1 MQTTIVTI
9 ATLALLLASLLV
21 VNRARKEANE
31 ERNSARAEAATVRD
45 EARDLFSEAQQRE
58 ERVALR
64 ERQFAEDQRNQQ
76 AYSRGLEDR
85 VSAVARDEKR
95 LSSRRDELETAH
107 EEALAVLAG
116 LTVADAKAELTS
128 HLTTIVEANIARDVH
143 RHAKKAKADSDRRA
157 REVLVEAMQREAAP
171 TSAQASVTRIE
182 LPSEE
187 MKGRI
192 IGREGRNIR
201 AFEALTG
208 VNVIVDEG
216 VNAVHL
222 SSFDVERREIA
233 AVTLEALIQDGRIQP
248 HRVESAYAKAVA
260 DAPRRAMEAALDATE
275 RAGVGAIPPSLLELA
290 GALRLRTS
298 FNQNVLAHL
307 VECATLAASIATLVG
322 ADVELARRSAFLHDI
337 GKAMTGTREGTHA
350 QLGAR
355 AAREA
360 GEPAD
365 VVNAIAA
372 HHDEVPQD
380 TLEAVIVQIAD
391 AVSASRPGARREDV
405 ESYVERMGALE
416 ALVTAHEG
424 VAQVFAMAAGREL
437 RVVVEPSKVSDVGT
451 AELARTIAEQ
461 IEKDFG
467 FGGEIRVTVIRETR
481 ADFVAGQA

>member
-1 MQTTIVTI
+1 MQTIVTI
-9 ATLALLLASLLV
+9 ATLVLLLASLLV

-31 ERNSARAEAATVRD
+31 ERNSARLEASQVRD
-45 EARDLFSEAQQRE
+45 EAKSLFSEAQQRE

-64 ERQFAEDQRNQQ
+64 ERQFAEDQRNTQI
-76 AYSRGLEDR
+76 YSRGLEER
-85 VSAVARDEKR
+85 VAEVVKEERLVAA
-95 LSSRRDELETAH
+95 LRDELEAAH
-107 EEALAVLAG
+107 EVALAAAAG
-116 LTVADAKAELTS
+116 LSAADAKAELFAR
-128 HLTTIVEANIARDVH
+128 LRANAEAEIAREAH
-143 RHAKKAKADSDRRA
+143 RHAKKAKAEADKRA
-157 REVLVEAMQREAAP
+157 REVLVEAIQREAAP

-222 SSFDVERREIA
+222 SCFDVERREIA
-233 AVTLEALIQDGRIQP
+233 AATLEALIEDGRIQP
-248 HRVESAYAKAVA
+248 HRVESAYAKALA
-260 DAPRRAMEAALDATE
+260 ESPRRAMDAAMDAAE
-275 RAGVGAIPPSLLELA
+275 QAGVGPVPASLLELL

-307 VECATLAASIATLVG
+307 VECSTIAGSIATLVG
-322 ADVELARRSAFLHDI
+322 ADVALARRAAFLHDI

-355 AAREA
+355 AAQEA

-405 ESYVERMGALE
+405 ESYVERMSALE
-416 ALVTAHEG
+416 ALVIAHEG
-424 VAQVFAMAAGREL
+424 VEQVFAMAAGREL
-437 RVVVEPSKVSDVGT
+437 RVVVEPSKVSDSGT

-461 IEKDFG
+461 IETDFG

-481 ADFVAGQA
+481 ADFVAGRA

>member
-1 MQTTIVTI
+1 MQTIVTI
-9 ATLALLLASLLV
+9 ATLVLLLASLLV

-31 ERNSARAEAATVRD
+31 ERNSARAEAGQIRD
-45 EARDLFSEAQQRE
+45 EAKDVLSEAQQRE

-64 ERQFAEDQRNQQ
+64 ERQMAEDQRNVQT
-76 AYSRGLEDR
+76 YSRGLEDR
-85 VSAVARDEKR
+85 AGALARDEKR
-95 LSSRRDELETAH
+95 LATRRDALETEH
-107 EEALAVLAG
+107 EAAIAAIAG
-116 LTVADAKAELTS
+116 LTVEEAREELTS
-128 HLTTIVEANIARDVH
+128 HLRAAVEADIARDAH
-143 RHAKKAKADSDRRA
+143 RHAKKAKAESDRRA

-233 AVTLEALIQDGRIQP
+233 AATLEALIEDGRIQP
-248 HRVESAYAKAVA
+248 HRVESAYAKAAA
-260 DAPRRAMEAALDATE
+260 DAPRRAMGAALDAAE
-275 RAGVGAIPPSLLELA
+275 QAGVGPIPPSLLELL

-307 VECATLAASIATLVG
+307 VECATLAGSIAALVG
-322 ADVELARRSAFLHDI
+322 ADVELAKRAAFLHDI

-360 GEPAD
+360 GERAD

-437 RVVVEPSKVSDVGT
+437 RVVVEPSKVSDTGT

>member
-1 MQTTIVTI
+1 MQTIVTI

-31 ERNSARAEAATVRD
+31 ERNSARAEVGLIRD
-45 EARDLFSEAQQRE
+45 EARDVFSEAQQRE

-64 ERQFAEDQRNQQ
+64 ERQFAEEQRNAQS
-76 AYSRGLEDR
+76 YSRGLEDR
-85 VSAVARDEKR
+85 VAAVARDEKR
-95 LSSRRDELETAH
+95 LASRRDELEGAH
-107 EEALAVLAG
+107 REALASLAG
-116 LTVADAKAELTS
+116 FTVAEAKAELTS
-128 HLTTIVEANIARDVH
+128 RLKAIVEANIARDAH
-143 RHAKKAKADSDRRA
+143 RHAKKAKAESERRA

-171 TSAQASVTRIE
+171 TSAQAAVTRIE

-216 VNAVHL
+216 VNAVHV

-233 AVTLEALIQDGRIQP
+233 VATLEALIEDGRIQP
-248 HRVESAYAKAVA
+248 HRVETAYAKAAA
-260 DAPRRAMEAALDATE
+260 DAPRRAMEAALDAAE
-275 RAGVGAIPPSLLELA
+275 QAGVGPIPPALLELL

-307 VECATLAASIATLVG
+307 VECSTLAGSIATMVG
-322 ADVELARRSAFLHDI
+322 ADVQLARRAAFLHDI
-337 GKAMTGTREGTHA
+337 GKALTGTVEGSHA

-355 AAREA
+355 AARDA
-360 GEPAD
+360 GESAD

-451 AELARTIAEQ
+451 ADLARTIAEQ

-481 ADFVAGQA
+481 ADFVAGHE

>member
-1 MQTTIVTI
+1 MQTIVTI
-9 ATLALLLASLLV
+9 ATLILLLASLLI

-31 ERNSARAEAATVRD
+31 ERNSARAEAGEIRD
-45 EARDLFSEAQQRE
+45 EARTLFSETQQRE

-64 ERQFAEDQRNQQ
+64 ERQFGEEQRNAQ
-76 AYSRGLEDR
+76 AYSRVLEDR
-85 VSAVARDEKR
+85 VAEVAREEKRLGAERADLEAARDE
-95 LSSRRDELETAH
+95 
-107 EEALAVLAG
+107 ALAAIAG
-116 LTVADAKAELTS
+116 LSVAEAKAELTL
-128 HLTTIVEANIARDVH
+128 HLTAIVEADIARDAH
-143 RHAKKAKADSDRRA
+143 RHAKKAKAESDRRA

-171 TSAQASVTRIE
+171 TSAQAAVTRIE

-233 AVTLEALIQDGRIQP
+233 AATLEALIEDGRIQP
-248 HRVESAYAKAVA
+248 HRVESAYANAVA
-260 DAPRRAMEAALDATE
+260 DAPRRAMEAALDAAE
-275 RAGVGAIPPSLLELA
+275 QAGVGSVPQALLELL

-307 VECATLAASIATLVG
+307 VESATIAASVASMIG
-322 ADVELARRSAFLHDI
+322 ADVELARRAAFLHDI
-337 GKAMTGTREGTHA
+337 GKAITGTREGTHA

-360 GEPAD
+360 GEQAD
-365 VVNAIAA
+365 VVNAIAS
-372 HHDEVPQD
+372 HHDEVPQE

-391 AVSASRPGARREDV
+391 TVSASRPGARREDV

-416 ALVTAHEG
+416 ALVSAHDG

-437 RVVVEPSKVSDVGT
+437 RVVVEPSKVSDGGT

-481 ADFVAGQA
+481 ADFVAGRA

>member
-1 MQTTIVTI
+1 MQTIVTI
-9 ATLALLLASLLV
+9 ATLVLLLASLLV

-31 ERNSARAEAATVRD
+31 ERISARAEAGQIRD
-45 EARDLFSEAQQRE
+45 EAKLLFSESQQRE
-58 ERVALR
+58 DRVALR
-64 ERQFAEDQRNQQ
+64 ERQFAEDQRNAQSY
-76 AYSRGLEDR
+76 ARGLEER
-85 VSAVARDEKR
+85 VAVVARDEKR
-95 LSSRRDELETAH
+95 LASQRDDVQRAH
-107 EEALAVLAG
+107 EEALATVAG
-116 LTVADAKAELTS
+116 LSVAEAKAELAS
-128 HLTTIVEANIARDVH
+128 RLRAIVESDIARDAH
-143 RHAKKAKADSDRRA
+143 RHAKKAKAESELRA
-157 REVLVEAMQREAAP
+157 REVLVEAMQREAAS

-233 AVTLEALIQDGRIQP
+233 AATLEALIEDGRIQP
-248 HRVESAYAKAVA
+248 HRVESAYAKATA
-260 DAPRRAMEAALDATE
+260 DAPRRAMEAALDAADQ
-275 RAGVGAIPPSLLELA
+275 AGVGPIPPSLLELL

-307 VECATLAASIATLVG
+307 VECSTIAGSIATLVG
-322 ADVELARRSAFLHDI
+322 ADVELARRAAFLHDI

-405 ESYVERMGALE
+405 ENYVERMGALE

-424 VAQVFAMAAGREL
+424 VAQVFAMAAGREV
-437 RVVVEPSKVSDVGT
+437 RVVVEPSQVSDAGT

-481 ADFVAGQA
+481 ADSVAGRA

>member
-1 MQTTIVTI
+1 MQTIVTI
-9 ATLALLLASLLV
+9 ATLILLLASLLV
-21 VNRARKEANE
+21 VNRARKEGNE
-31 ERNSARAEAATVRD
+31 ERSSARAEAAEIRD
-45 EARDLFSEAQQRE
+45 EAKEILSEAQQRE
-58 ERVALR
+58 ERVLLR
-64 ERQFAEDQRNQQ
+64 ERQIAEDQRNSQL
-76 AYSRGLEDR
+76 YTRGLEDR
-85 VSAVARDEKR
+85 AAALARDER
-95 LSSRRDELETAH
+95 QIAAQRERADAEH
-107 EEALAVLAG
+107 DEALAAIAG
-116 LTVADAKAELTS
+116 LTVEGARSELTAR
-128 HLTTIVEANIARDVH
+128 LKAGVEADIARDAH
-143 RHAKKAKADSDRRA
+143 RHAKKVKAEADKLA

-171 TSAQASVTRIE
+171 TSAQAAVTRIE

-222 SSFDVERREIA
+222 SCFDVERREIA
-233 AVTLEALIQDGRIQP
+233 VATLEALIQDGRIQP

-260 DAPRRAMEAALDATE
+260 EAPKRSLEAALDAADQ
-275 RAGVGAIPPSLLELA
+275 AGVGSIPPALLELL

-298 FNQNVLAHL
+298 YNQNVLAHQ
-307 VECATLAASIATLVG
+307 VECATIAYSIATMIG
-322 ADVELARRSAFLHDI
+322 ADAELARRAAFLHDI

-355 AAREA
+355 AAADA
-360 GEPAD
+360 GEAAD

-380 TLEAVIVQIAD
+380 TLEAVIVQVAD
-391 AVSASRPGARREDV
+391 AVSAARPGARREDV
-405 ESYVERMGALE
+405 ENYVERMGTLE
-416 ALVTAHEG
+416 TLVAAHEG
-424 VAQVFAMAAGREL
+424 VAQVYAMAAGREL
-437 RVVVEPSKVSDVGT
+437 RVVVEPTKVSDAGT
-451 AELARTIAEQ
+451 AELARTIAEE

>member
-1 MQTTIVTI
+1 MPTIVTI
-9 ATLALLLASLLV
+9 ATLVLLLASLLL

-31 ERNSARAEAATVRD
+31 ERQSARAEAAQVRD
-45 EARDLFSEAQQRE
+45 EAKELFSEAQQRE

-64 ERQFAEDQRNQQ
+64 ERQFAEDQRNVQ
-76 AYSRGLEDR
+76 AYSRGLEER
-85 VSAVARDEKR
+85 VAEVARREKD
-95 LSSRRDELETAH
+95 LMSRRAELERAH
-107 EEALAVLAG
+107 EEEMAAVAG
-116 LTVADAKAELTS
+116 LSVAEAKSELTAR
-128 HLTTIVEANIARDVH
+128 LRAVVEADIARDAH
-143 RHAKKAKADSDRRA
+143 RHAKKAKAESDTRA

-171 TSAQASVTRIE
+171 TSAQAAVTRIE

-233 AVTLEALIQDGRIQP
+233 AATLAALIEDGRIQP
-248 HRVESAYAKAVA
+248 HRVESAYLKAVA
-260 DAPRRAMEAALDATE
+260 DAPRRSMEAALDAAE
-275 RAGVGAIPPSLLELA
+275 QAGVGPVPASLLELL

-307 VECATLAASIATLVG
+307 VECSTIAGSIATMIG
-322 ADVELARRSAFLHDI
+322 ADVELAKRAAFLHDI

-360 GEPAD
+360 GEDSD
-365 VVNAIAA
+365 VVNAIEA

-416 ALVTAHEG
+416 ALVIAHEG

-437 RVVVEPSKVSDVGT
+437 RVVVEPSKVTDAGT

-481 ADFVAGQA
+481 ADFIAGRA

>member
-1 MQTTIVTI
+1 MQTIVTI

-85 VSAVARDEKR
+85 ASAVARDEKR
-95 LSSRRDELETAH
+95 LTSRRNELETAH

-275 RAGVGAIPPSLLELA
+275 RAGVGAIPSSLLELA

-360 GEPAD
+360 GETAD

-405 ESYVERMGALE
+405 ESYVERMGAIE

-481 ADFVAGQA
+481 AEFVAGQA

>member
-1 MQTTIVTI
+1 MQTVATI
-9 ATLALLLASLLV
+9 ATLVLLLASLLL
-21 VNRARKEANE
+21 VNRARKEAHE
-31 ERNSARAEAATVRD
+31 ERASARAEAAQIRE
-45 EARDLFSEAQQRE
+45 EARESLSEAQQRE

-64 ERQFAEDQRNQQ
+64 ERQLAEDQRNAQT
-76 AYSRGLEDR
+76 YVRGLEER
-85 VSAVARDEKR
+85 ATSVAREEKR
-95 LSSRRDELETAH
+95 LESYRATLDEEQRQ
-107 EEALAVLAG
+107 AVAAIAG
-116 LTVADAKAELTS
+116 LTVDEAKASLTNHLRAIAEADIAREAHLNAKRAKAES
-128 HLTTIVEANIARDVH
+128 E
-143 RHAKKAKADSDRRA
+143 RRA
-157 REVLVEAMQREAAP
+157 REVLVEAMQREAAA
-171 TSAQASVTRIE
+171 TSAQAAVTRIE

-233 AVTLEALIQDGRIQP
+233 AATLEALIEDGRIQP
-248 HRVESAYAKAVA
+248 HRVETAYAKAVA
-260 DAPRRAMEAALDATE
+260 DAPRRGMEAALDAAE
-275 RAGVGAIPPSLLELA
+275 QAGVGAVPPALLELV
-290 GALRLRTS
+290 GQLRLRTS
-298 FNQNVLAHL
+298 YNQNVLAHL
-307 VECATLAASIATLVG
+307 VECATIASSIATMIG
-322 ADVELARRSAFLHDI
+322 ADANLARRAAFLHDI

-355 AAREA
+355 AAQEA

-372 HHDEVPQD
+372 HHDEVPQE

-405 ESYVERMGALE
+405 ENYVERMGALE
-416 ALVTAHEG
+416 ALVLAHDG
-424 VAQVFAMAAGREL
+424 VAQVYAMAAGREL
-437 RVVVEPSKVSDVGT
+437 RIVVEPSKVSDTGT
-451 AELARTIAEQ
+451 AELARTIAQQ